1 MSLFVNPFTQHI
13 VNLVQNAL
21 VQLYPDFEIDRSAL
35 LSGICEPPS
44 RDLGQYAFPCFPLAK
59 ALRLGPPM
67 IASKLANAL
76 QTDSIIA
83 AITPTGPY
91 INFTLH
97 PQAFGELG
105 LERILDKSWFNTEL
119 AAPQKMMFEYSQPNT
134 HKELHVGHMR
144 NLCLGN
150 ALVRMNRYLGHQVMA
165 TTYPGDVGTH
175 VAKCLWYLKYHNTD
189 AIPQTD
195 SEKGPW
201 LGSLYTKATL
211 KLDEEKGTE
220 KEAENRQILTSIL
233 QQLEAHNGEYY
244 DLWRETR
251 QWSIDLMNK
260 VYHWADVE
268 FDRWYFES
276 EVDSPSLQFA
286 RDLLA
291 KGKLVE
297 SDGAI
302 GMDLSEEKLGFCM
315 LIKSDGTGLY
325 ATKDIALAHKKF
337 EEYHL
342 DQSFYL
348 VDKRQAFHFQ
358 QVFKVLEKIGFK
370 HAKDCHHLQ
379 YDFVELPDGAMSSR
393 KGNIVPL
400 TDLIEQMEAMITREY
415 LEKYRG
421 EWSDEE
427 ITQTASTIAN
437 GAIKYGMIRMDI
449 GRKIVFDMKEW
460 LKLDGET
467 GPYLQYVCARIHSL
481 CEKQNYNSN
490 TSIYW
495 QSLVHPAEVALMH
508 KLVQFNDVVK
518 AATEGH
524 KTATICAQL
533 YETGK
538 LFNSFYAECSVA
550 KAESEELK
558 TARLALSKA
567 CEMTIS
573 QGLAILGIKA
583 PKRM

>member
-1 MSLFVNPFTQHI
+1 MGLFVNPFTEHL
-13 VNLVQNAL
+13 VNIIASAL
-21 VQLYPDFEIDRSAL
+21 QRLYPDLAIEREAL
-35 LSGICEPPS
+35 LAGICEPPN
-44 RDLGQYAFPCFPLAK
+44 RELGQYAIPCFPLAK
-59 ALRLGPPM
+59 AL
-67 IASKLANAL
+67 KLAPPAIAQKLGSEL
-76 QTDSIIA
+76 QTDHIVESINVA
-83 AITPTGPY
+83 GPY
-91 INFTLH
+91 LNFKIK
-97 PQAFGELG
+97 PKAFGTMG
-105 LERILDKSWFNTEL
+105 LHHILQKTWFNTPL
-119 AAPQKMMFEYSQPNT
+119 VDSKRMMFEYSQPNT

-150 ALVRMNRYLGHQVMA
+150 ALVRMNRYLGHHVWA

-175 VAKCLWYLKYHNTD
+175 VAKCLWYLKYHNQD
-189 AIPQTD
+189 AIPT
-195 SEKGPW
+195 SNAEKGPW
-201 LGSLYTKATL
+201 LGALYTKATL

-220 KEAENRQILTSIL
+220 KEEQNRQILTSIL
-233 QQLEAHNGEYY
+233 QQLEAHKGEYY
-244 DLWRETR
+244 ELWKETR

-260 VYHWADVE
+260 VYRWADVQ

-276 EVDSPSLQFA
+276 EVDSPSLKFA

-291 KGKLVE
+291 QGKLVE
-297 SDGAI
+297 SEGAI
-302 GMDLSEEKLGFCM
+302 GMDLNQEKLGFCM

-342 DQSFYL
+342 DQSYYL

-358 QVFKVLEKIGFK
+358 QVFKVLEKIGFA

-400 TDLIEQMEAMITREY
+400 TDLIEQMEETIRRDF

-421 EWSDEE
+421 DWSDQE
-427 ITQTASTIAN
+427 ISETASIIAN

-481 CEKQNYNSN
+481 CEKQNFNPQATVDWSV
-490 TSIYW
+490 
-495 QSLVHPAEVALMH
+495 LVHPAEVSLMH
-508 KLVQFNDVVK
+508 KLVQFNDVIRQ
-518 AATEGH
+518 ATLGH
-524 KTATICAQL
+524 KTATICAHL

-538 LFNSFYAECSVA
+538 LFNSFYAECSVS
-550 KAESEELK
+550 KAENEALK
-558 TARLALSKA
+558 MARLSLSKA
-567 CEMTIS
+567 CEETLA
-573 QGLAILGIKA
+573 QGLALLGIST

>member
-1 MSLFVNPFTQHI
+1 MSLFENPFTTH
-13 VNLVQNAL
+13 LVHLVTEAL
-21 VQLYPDFEIDRSAL
+21 NGLYPELKIEKESL
-35 LSGICEPPS
+35 LAGICEPPN
-44 RDLGQYAFPCFPLAK
+44 REMGHYALPCFPLAK
-59 ALRLGPPM
+59 ALKLGPPV
-67 IASKLANAL
+67 IAKNIAEKLQA
-76 QTDSIIA
+76 DSIVS
-83 AITPTGPY
+83 AITPAGPY
-91 INFTLH
+91 INFTVR
-97 PQAFGELG
+97 PEAFGEKG
-105 LERILDKSWFNTEL
+105 LAHLLDQSWFNMPLVESKRL
-119 AAPQKMMFEYSQPNT
+119 MFEYSQPNT

-150 ALVRMNRYLGHQVMA
+150 ALVRMNRYLGHQVWA

-175 VAKCLWYLKYHNTD
+175 VAKCLWYLKYHNQD
-189 AIPQTD
+189 AIPT
-195 SEKGPW
+195 SSAEKGPW
-201 LGSLYTKATL
+201 LGELYTKATL

-220 KEAENRQILTSIL
+220 KEDGNRQILTSIL
-233 QQLEAHNGEYY
+233 QQLEAHQGEYY
-244 DLWRETR
+244 DLWQETR

-260 VYHWADVE
+260 VYDWADVQFE
-268 FDRWYFES
+268 RWYFES
-276 EVDSPSLQFA
+276 EVDSPSLKFA
-286 RDLLA
+286 KDLLA
-291 KGKLVE
+291 QGKLIE
-297 SDGAI
+297 SEGAI
-302 GMDLSEEKLGFCM
+302 GMDLNDDKLGFCM

-337 EEYHL
+337 EEYGL
-342 DQSFYL
+342 DQSYYL

-358 QVFKVLEKIGFK
+358 QVFKVLEKIGFP

-400 TDLIEQMEAMITREY
+400 TDLIEQMEETIRRDY

-421 EWSDEE
+421 DWSDEE
-427 ITQTASTIAN
+427 ISETASIIAN

-449 GRKIVFDMKEW
+449 SRKIVFDMKEW

-481 CEKQNYNSN
+481 CEKQGYLATAPVNWGAL
-490 TSIYW
+490 T
-495 QSLVHPAEVALMH
+495 HPQELALMH
-508 KLVQFNDVVK
+508 KLVQFNDVVR
-518 AATEGH
+518 AATLGH

-550 KAESEELK
+550 KAESEEIK
-558 TARLALSKA
+558 VARLALSKA
-567 CEMTIS
+567 TELVIS
-573 QGLAILGIKA
+573 QGLSILGIKA